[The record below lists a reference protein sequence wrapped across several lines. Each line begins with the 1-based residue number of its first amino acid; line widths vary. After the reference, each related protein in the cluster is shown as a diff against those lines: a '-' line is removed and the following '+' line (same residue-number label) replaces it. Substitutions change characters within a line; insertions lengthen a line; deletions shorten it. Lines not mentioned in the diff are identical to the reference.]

1 MLTPV
6 ALTLSQYTLFF
17 HTDVFLHQGAEKGK
31 ADESEDQ
38 KLMQAGSCWFVLSIT
53 VTSRMPQGWRG
64 TEHSC
69 EQRALAPCLPP
80 RFVMVKSGRLLD
92 KQPTNGALHPMLRG
106 SHLLGMGWRGVLS
119 HLGHHAGDEAWQV
132 WPWMCSRSC
141 STPSLHIKKYA
152 ISDKNMCLLL
162 SPGAL
167 AGPCPPVKLVWPF
180 LCLHTSLGLIY

>member
-17 HTDVFLHQGAEKGK
+17 HTDVFLHQGAENGK

-119 HLGHHAGDEAWQV
+119 HLGHHEGDEAW
-132 WPWMCSRSC
+132 PWTCSRSC
-141 STPSLHIKKYA
+141 STPCLHIK
-152 ISDKNMCLLL
+152 NMLFQIKTCASCCLREPWLVPVLLL
-162 SPGAL
+162 SWYGHSCAYTPA
-167 AGPCPPVKLVWPF
+167 WD
-180 LCLHTSLGLIY
+180 